1 MSTVTEQHTFRR
13 IAELLGGEYDDTDD
27 LVEGVRLL
35 VQERDEARALKVPAT
50 TEEVLQA
57 QADTAV
63 AILERD
69 EARAKLADAKS
80 EWAAR
85 KCECGSD
92 DFCAIA
98 KERDAALSEAANLR
112 LALRA
117 ADVMR
122 ASLQA
127 SLVAARKA

>member
-1 MSTVTEQHTFRR
+1 MTTVTEQHTFRR

-35 VQERDEARALKVPAT
+35 VQERDDARALKVPAT

-57 QADTAV
+57 QADTA
-63 AILERD
+63 
-69 EARAKLADAKS
+69 LAML
-80 EWAAR
+80 
-85 KCECGSD
+85 
-92 DFCAIA
+92 
-98 KERDAALSEAANLR
+98 ERDAALSEAANLR